1 MRQYLRFRGLRALPW
16 TSGAHRHLHTAS
28 NISDL
33 TSNIFTFARRLFRAI
48 HNSRVPVNP
57 KGGLGGARQPGR
69 PRVRSQSVVLH
80 SNDLP
85 SSVGSLREVARSLFV
100 NNVLKRVTNFRNN
113 TLRRRTAQELL
124 GGNSA
129 PFLALV
135 GVSLASGNGI
145 LTKEDEIE
153 SVSHEV
159 RNAIRKTRQEI
170 AAKDHKIL
178 DSKKDE
184 SWSLA
189 DFDIGPVISKGC
201 SAVVYAATC
210 IRDGFVNIGE
220 EEQNPLAMKM
230 MFNFHAESNAQV
242 IFKAMKKETIVAQ
255 EISCDGFTQNEP
267 KIAAHPNIV
276 KMHLAF
282 SDYVPSLSES
292 MDLYP
297 HALPPRINPS
307 GYGRNMSLFMVMKR
321 YKCNLRDYL
330 NGIHDFPWRSRLM
343 LLTQILEGLVHLSR
357 YKIAHRDLKTDNI
370 LVDCG
375 DKDAEDQL
383 GTLVL
388 SDFGCC
394 WYNPSHGFKCPYPTE
409 DVDKG
414 GNAALM
420 APEVA
425 NAVPGLFSFIDYSK
439 ADIWA
444 AGALAYEVFGL
455 QNPFYGTKKNRGLDS
470 RSYE

>member
-1 MRQYLRFRGLRALPW
+1 MKSIPNHQI
-16 TSGAHRHLHTAS
+16 TH
-28 NISDL
+28 
-33 TSNIFTFARRLFRAI
+33 
-48 HNSRVPVNP
+48 
-57 KGGLGGARQPGR
+57 
-69 PRVRSQSVVLH
+69 
-80 SNDLP
+80 
-85 SSVGSLREVARSLFV
+85 
-100 NNVLKRVTNFRNN
+100 
-113 TLRRRTAQELL
+113 LRRRTAQELL

-153 SVSHEV
+153 CVSHEV
-159 RNAIRKTRQEI
+159 RNAIRKTRQDIE
-170 AAKDHKIL
+170 AKDHGL
-178 DSKKDE
+178 ESKNE
-184 SWSLA
+184 SWSLS

-220 EEQNPLAMKM
+220 EEDNPLAMKM

-255 EISCDGFTQNEP
+255 EISCDGFRNSDEP
-267 KIAAHPNIV
+267 KISAHPNIV

-282 SDYVPSLSES
+282 SDYVPALSES

-330 NGIHDFPWRSRLM
+330 DGIHDFPWRSRLM
-343 LLTQILEGLVHLSR
+343 LMTQILEGLVHLSR

-370 LVDCG
+370 LVDCA
-375 DKDAEDQL
+375 DDQMDDQL

-425 NAVPGLFSFIDYSK
+425 NASPGLFSFIDYSK

-444 AGALAYEVFGL
+444 AGTLAYEVFGL
-455 QNPFYGTKKNRGLDS
+455 DNPFYHTKKKFGLDS